1 MTVRKTKPEMSR
13 TSSFSGCMKICIA
26 GIMFST
32 FYAISELRESGSAVL
47 SVVKLDEV
55 SKSGN
60 PGPGSVP
67 KTRAQIR
74 IFLITSLL
82 RH

>member
-1 MTVRKTKPEMSR
+1 VEDQPFRILKYTLFLPDIRVLQRWR
-13 TSSFSGCMKICIA
+13 D
-26 GIMFST
+26 
-32 FYAISELRESGSAVL
+32 LRIEKKKSWPQ
-47 SVVKLDEV
+47 VKWVV

-60 PGPGSVP
+60 PGPGPVP

-74 IFLITSLL
+74 IFFITSLL